1 MALNMSKL
9 NKILIGIVV
18 VLLIVL
24 GVVLYWQKVGFE
36 KPYWAVYLNTGDI
49 YFGKLNYF
57 PSFYLSDVWFLQRN
71 ANDAQNPLSIAKF
84 TNALWGP
91 QDKIYLN
98 EKNIIWKTKL
108 REDSQI
114 LNFIKSSEFHSATS
128 TQ

>member
-1 MALNMSKL
+1 MSKL
-9 NKILIGIVV
+9 NKILIGIVII
-18 VLLIVL
+18 LLIVL
-24 GVVLYWQKVGFE
+24 GAVLYWQKVGFE

-49 YFGKLNYF
+49 YFGKLNHF
-57 PSFYLSDVWFLQRN
+57 PSFSLSDVWFLQRN
-71 ANDAQNPLSIAKF
+71 TNDAQNPLSIAKF

-114 LNFIKSSEFHSATS
+114 LNFIKSSESHSATS